1 MTLLKASRREFLVG
15 CSTAI
20 AAMSGSRLSHLVFGS
35 GGSGQQQNVLLYVF
49 LRGGIDGLSLVPPTD
64 GPDRGPYEEA
74 RPVLKVPSAGPDAAL
89 DLGGQFGLH
98 PAAAPLHSL
107 YQDGKLAI
115 VQAAGMEHDTRSHFD
130 AQEFIEL
137 GTPGK
142 KGGGAGWLSR
152 HLQSGPIG
160 EGEITSTSLGP
171 LRPTS
176 LLGDPGTLVL
186 TDTQSYQLNSTDFL
200 WRDAQ
205 RRSIRRLYKSQNS
218 FLHDSGV
225 QALDTMDFV
234 EAFVTED
241 YQPANGATYPQG
253 EFGEQLQVIAQ
264 LMKLRVGLSVAT
276 LDLGGW
282 DTHDNQGVGGGYFS
296 NLVAGLAQG
305 LAALYLDL
313 DSGGNDNLANCL
325 TLVLQSEFG
334 RRLRENANRGT
345 DHGHGNVMLVMGGSV
360 NGGLYGQWP
369 GLGPEQLFD
378 NADLQVTTDF
388 RRVLS
393 EILIRRL
400 GNPRLGQI
408 FPGYSNYTPLGVVQG
423 DDLLPD
429 YSTAPGQGGGIL
441 LK

>member
-1 MTLLKASRREFLVG
+1 MLSKASRREFMVG

-20 AAMSGSRLSHLVFGS
+20 AAMAGSRLNHLVFGV
-35 GGSGQQQNVLLYVF
+35 GGNGQQQNVLLYIF
-49 LRGGIDGLSLVPPTD
+49 LRGGMDGLSLVPPID

-74 RPVLKVPSAGPDAAL
+74 RPVLKVSSGGPDAAL
-89 DLGGQFGLH
+89 DLNGQFGLH

-152 HLQSGPIG
+152 HLQSSPVG
-160 EGEITSTSLGP
+160 EGQISSASLGA

-176 LLGDPGTLVL
+176 LLGDSGTLVL
-186 TDTQSYQLNSTDFL
+186 TDTDSYRLNSTDYL
-200 WRDAQ
+200 WREAQ
-205 RRSIRRLYKSQNS
+205 RLALRRLYESQNS
-218 FLHDSGV
+218 FVHESGA

-234 EAFVTED
+234 EYFVTED
-241 YQPANGATYPQG
+241 YQPANGSNYPQG
-253 EFGEQLQVIAQ
+253 EFGDQLQVIAQ
-264 LMKLRVGLSVAT
+264 LMKLQVGLSVAT

-296 NLVAGLAQG
+296 NLVALLAQG
-305 LAALYLDL
+305 LAALYLDM
-313 DSGGNDNLANCL
+313 DSGGNDSLANCF

-369 GLGPEQLFD
+369 GLAPEQLFD
-378 NADLQVTTDF
+378 NADLQVTTDY

-400 GNPRLGQI
+400 GNPRLGRI
-408 FPGYSNYTPLGVVQG
+408 FPGYGNYTPMGVVQG

-429 YSTAPGQGGGIL
+429 YSTAPSQGGGIL

>member
-1 MTLLKASRREFLVG
+1 MLLKASRRDFLVG

-20 AAMSGSRLSHLVFGS
+20 AAMAGSRLSHLVFGA
-35 GGSGQQQNVLLYVF
+35 GGNAQQQNVLVYVF
-49 LRGGIDGLSLVPPTD
+49 LRGGIDGLSLVSPVD
-64 GPDRGPYEEA
+64 GADRGPYEEA
-74 RPVLKVPSAGPDAAL
+74 RPILKVAATGPNSALEL
-89 DLGGQFGLH
+89 DGQFGLH
-98 PAAAPLHSL
+98 PGAAPLHSL

-115 VQAAGMEHDTRSHFD
+115 VHAVGMDHDTRSHFD

-137 GTPGK
+137 GTPGQ
-142 KGGGAGWLSR
+142 KGGSAGWLSR
-152 HLQSGPIG
+152 HLQSRPMG
-160 EGEITSTSLGP
+160 EGRIASTSLGA

-186 TDTQSYQLNSTDFL
+186 TDTASYQLNSTDYQ
-200 WRDAQ
+200 WKEAQ
-205 RRSIRRLYKSQNS
+205 QLALRRLYELRNS
-218 FLHDSGV
+218 VVHESGA

-241 YQPANGATYPQG
+241 YQPTNGAIYPQG
-253 EFGEQLQVIAQ
+253 ELGDHLQIIAQ
-264 LMKLRVGLSVAT
+264 LMKLQAGLSVAT
-276 LDLGGW
+276 VDVGGW
-282 DTHDNQGVGGGYFS
+282 DTHDNQGVNGGYFT
-296 NLVAGLAQG
+296 NLVSLLANG
-305 LAALYLDL
+305 LAALYRDL
-313 DSGGNDNLANCL
+313 DSGGNGNLANCL
-325 TLVLQSEFG
+325 TIVLQSEFG

-369 GLGPEQLFD
+369 GLGPDQLFD

-393 EILIRRL
+393 EVLIRRL

-408 FPGYSNYTPLGVVQG
+408 FPGFSNYTPMAVVQG
-423 DDLLPD
+423 DNLVPD
-429 YSTAPGQGGGIL
+429 YTTAPGQGGIV

>member
-1 MTLLKASRREFLVG
+1 MMLLKASRRDFLVG

-20 AAMSGSRLSHLVFGS
+20 AAMAGSRLSHLVFGA
-35 GGSGQQQNVLLYVF
+35 GGNGQQQNVLVYLF
-49 LRGGIDGLSLVPPTD
+49 LRGGIDGLSLVSPID
-64 GPDRGPYEEA
+64 GPDRGPYEGA
-74 RPVLKVPSAGPDAAL
+74 RPVLKVASSGPNSAL
-89 DLGGQFGLH
+89 DLDGQFGLH
-98 PAAAPLHSL
+98 PGAAPLHSL
-107 YQDGKLAI
+107 YQDGKLA
-115 VQAAGMEHDTRSHFD
+115 VVHAVGMDHDTRSHFD

-152 HLQSGPIG
+152 HLQSSPMG
-160 EGEITSTSLGP
+160 EGRIASTSLGA

-186 TDTQSYQLNSTDFL
+186 TDTASYQLNTTDYR
-200 WRDAQ
+200 WKEAQ
-205 RRSIRRLYKSQNS
+205 QVALRRLYELRTSVV
-218 FLHDSGV
+218 HESGA

-241 YQPANGATYPQG
+241 YQPANGASYPQG
-253 EFGEQLQVIAQ
+253 ELGDQLQIVAQ
-264 LMKLRVGLSVAT
+264 LMKLQVGLSVAT
-276 LDLGGW
+276 VDLGGW
-282 DTHDNQGVGGGYFS
+282 DTHDNQGVNGGYFT
-296 NLVAGLAQG
+296 NLVSLLANG
-305 LAALYLDL
+305 LAALYRDL

-325 TLVLQSEFG
+325 TIVLQSEFG

-345 DHGHGNVMLVMGGSV
+345 DHGHGNVMLVLGGAV
-360 NGGLYGQWP
+360 NGGLHGQWP

-400 GNPRLGQI
+400 GNPSLGQI
-408 FPGYSNYTPLGVVQG
+408 FPGYSNYAPMGVVQG
-423 DDLLPD
+423 DDLVPD
-429 YSTAPGQGGGIL
+429 YSTAPGQGGVL

>member
-1 MTLLKASRREFLVG
+1 MLHKSSRREFMVG

-20 AAMSGSRLSHLVFGS
+20 AAMAGSRLSHLVFGA
-35 GGSGQQQNVLLYVF
+35 GGNGQQNVLLYVF
-49 LRGGIDGLSLVPPTD
+49 LRGGIDGLSLMPPID

-74 RPVLKVPSAGPDAAL
+74 RPVLKVSSGGPDSAL
-89 DLGGQFGLH
+89 DLDGQFGLH

-107 YQDGKLAI
+107 YQDGKVAI

-142 KGGGAGWLSR
+142 KGGSAGWLSR
-152 HLQSGPIG
+152 HLQSSPVG
-160 EGEITSTSLGP
+160 EGQITSASLGA

-176 LLGDPGTLVL
+176 LLGDSGTLVL
-186 TDTQSYQLNSTDFL
+186 TDTDSYQLNSTDYR
-200 WRDAQ
+200 WRESQQLAL
-205 RRSIRRLYKSQNS
+205 RRLYELRNS
-218 FLHDSGV
+218 VVHESGA

-234 EAFVTED
+234 EAFVTEG
-241 YQPANGATYPQG
+241 YHPANGATYPQG
-253 EFGEQLQVIAQ
+253 EFGDQLKVIAQ
-264 LMKLRVGLSVAT
+264 LMKLQVGLSVAT

-296 NLVAGLAQG
+296 NLVGLLAQG
-305 LAALYLDL
+305 LAALYLDM
-313 DSGGNDNLANCL
+313 DSGGNDNLADCF

-345 DHGHGNVMLVMGGSV
+345 DHGHGNTMLVMGGSV

-369 GLGPEQLFD
+369 GLGPDQLFD

-400 GNPRLGQI
+400 GNPRLASISTVLERANI
-408 FPGYSNYTPLGVVQG
+408 FEDSRRVG
-423 DDLLPD
+423 
-429 YSTAPGQGGGIL
+429 
-441 LK
+441 